1 MEAPGKWQASPLPSR
16 SGKHHEEM
24 TSSSVLGSCGPVCE
38 VRYDKLPLMSCF
50 PEVDP
55 SPKWTQITPAGRQR
69 PSSRNWEN
77 WAGTS
82 VEWEGFPDSEASR
95 WPTQDLL
102 VLSGRTCGKPSPSST
117 HSALEGRVGYELR
130 GFTNRFQDSCPL
142 GKRPYRGHGGHYRC
156 QWECLA
162 FCLCFQHGA

>member
-16 SGKHHEEM
+16 SGKQHEEM
-24 TSSSVLGSCGPVCE
+24 TSSSALGSCGPVCE

-55 SPKWTQITPAGRQR
+55 SPKWTQITPAGQQR

-82 VEWEGFPDSEASR
+82 VEWEGFPDSEASGCLIR
-95 WPTQDLL
+95 QKVWEALTQLHS
-102 VLSGRTCGKPSPSST
+102 LSLGR
-117 HSALEGRVGYELR
+117 A
-130 GFTNRFQDSCPL
+130 
-142 GKRPYRGHGGHYRC
+142 GG
-156 QWECLA
+156 L
-162 FCLCFQHGA
+162 